1 MFIFERGLKK
11 IHLTQIRLKLGNYII
26 KKVEDRMGIRSEFSV
41 ELGSRDVIIIA
52 IPGATCLLYIHP

>member
-1 MFIFERGLKK
+1 
-11 IHLTQIRLKLGNYII
+11 LGNYII